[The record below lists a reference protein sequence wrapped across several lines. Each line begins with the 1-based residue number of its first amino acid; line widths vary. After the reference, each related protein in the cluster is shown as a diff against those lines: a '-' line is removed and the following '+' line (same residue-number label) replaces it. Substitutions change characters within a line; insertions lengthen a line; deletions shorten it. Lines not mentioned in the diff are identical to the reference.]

1 MQYKQ
6 RNTLITLSKAES
18 GEIQQDVHRFFCVCV
33 WECVLRSTRDPDRM
47 WLL

>member
-18 GEIQQDVHRFFCVCV
+18 GEIQQDVHRFFLCMCVRVC
-33 WECVLRSTRDPDRM
+33 PQINP
-47 WLL
+47 